1 MLVWSENVASE
12 SFFSVEWRNV
22 RHPAAVFSSS
32 SGVPTQFA
40 IVLTPFRVTLFF
52 IISTVDGLMVL
63 LGREK
68 QGEMGLWHLLWTQSL
83 GKLPIQISYMVE
95 LYPPKRY
102 VKP

>member
-1 MLVWSENVASE
+1 MLVWSENVESE

-52 IISTVDGLMVL
+52 IISTVDGFT
-63 LGREK
+63 R